1 MEKSATEPAESVTW
15 RELTMHYGSND
26 DHLERVR
33 NILNMMDRSIDAAR
47 ARRENPGDRKPTM
60 SQRSGAN
67 GVGSVGEQ
75 GKARLP
81 TSIFD
86 RNGPRLKARPKRSGD
101 EGAA

>member
-1 MEKSATEPAESVTW
+1 
-15 RELTMHYGSND
+15 MHYGSND

-47 ARRENPGDRKPTM
+47 ARRENPGDLKSTM

-67 GVGSVGEQ
+67 SIRPNVEQ
-75 GKARLP
+75 GEARLP

-101 EGAA
+101 EQSL